1 MAMIDIRARTVI
13 TNTNDSNNTTNTTDI
28 TPSLLGCITNIS
40 CIKRYLNIIDI
51 STYRAYS
58 LYQLGGN
65 HALPA

>member
-13 TNTNDSNNTTNTTDI
+13 TNTSGLNNRTDTTNI
-28 TPSLLGCITNIS
+28 TPSLQGCITNIS
-40 CIKRYLNIIDI
+40 YIKRYLNIIDI

-58 LYQLGGN
+58 LYRLGGS

>member
-13 TNTNDSNNTTNTTDI
+13 TNTDGSNNTTNTTDI
-28 TPSLLGCITNIS
+28 TASLLGCITNIS

-51 STYRAYS
+51 STYRAYP
-58 LYQLGGN
+58 LYRLGGN